1 MALTK
6 LQFRPGINREFT
18 SYANEGGWFDGDKIR
33 FHLGFPEKI
42 GGWQK
47 YSSSTYLGT
56 ARRLHNWVALD
67 GSDYM
72 GIGTNLK
79 YYIEEGGAYN
89 DITPVRSTTTAG
101 DVTFS
106 ATDGSSVVTVTDNS
120 HGAVDNDFVTF
131 SGAISLGGNLS
142 DVVMNEEFQITTVV
156 DANTYEINVSPFV
169 ANSSDTGNGGSAV
182 IGAYQLNSGL
192 NTGVGGTG
200 WGAGLYGG
208 TTPGAETGQL
218 NGNITDSA
226 TTLTLVDASS
236 FPSSGTVLIGEELIT
251 YSGKSTNDLTG
262 LTRGTSGTTA
272 AAHSSGVTV
281 RLAVGNTDS
290 ADDFFGWGDAASGGV
305 TTTTELRLWSHD
317 NFGEDLLIN
326 PIDGAIYYWDKTNT
340 LSNRAVNLTS
350 LSGANNVPTI
360 AKQVLVSDLDRHVI
374 AFACNGEGDTQQ
386 DNLLVR
392 FSSQESLTDWETRSD
407 NTAGSLRLGSGST
420 FVQAVETKR
429 EVLIWTDKSLHSMRF
444 IGPPFTFGLQ
454 QLASNITI
462 MGPEAAI
469 ATEDFVFWMGND
481 NFYVYSGQTKQL
493 PCTVR
498 DYVFLD
504 FNFEQKD
511 KVVCGVN
518 SQWGEVV
525 WFYPSAASTE
535 NDKYVIYNYLDRI
548 WYYGNLS
555 RTAWRDRGVR
565 QYPMAA
571 GQDSDGD
578 NYLYNHE
585 IGVDDDG
592 SPMDS
597 YIESSQM
604 DIGDGDKFLL
614 TRRLIP
620 DLRFDGSTETSPR
633 VDFTLKTRTYPGA
646 NYNQTD
652 TDAVTRTATT
662 PVEQWTNELDM
673 RLRGRSFAMRVE
685 SNDIGVRW
693 KLGVPRVDLRP
704 DGRR

>member
-18 SYANEGGWFDGDKIR
+18 SYANEGGWSDGDKIR

-47 YSSSTYLGT
+47 YSSAAYLGT

-72 GIGTNLK
+72 GLGTNLK

-89 DITPVRSTTTAG
+89 DITPIRSTTSAG
-101 DVTFS
+101 DVTFA
-106 ATDGSSVVTVTDNS
+106 ATNGSSTITVTDSN
-120 HGAVDNDFVTF
+120 HGAVTGDFVTF
-131 SGAISLGGNLS
+131 SGAVSLGG
-142 DVVMNEEFQITTVV
+142 DITAVVLNIEHELTVI
-156 DANTYEINVSPFV
+156 DANTYTIDVSPFT
-169 ANSSDTGNGGSAV
+169 ANASDTGNGGSSTV
-182 IGAYQLNSGL
+182 GEYQINTGLNSA
-192 NTGVGGTG
+192 VGGTG
-200 WGAGLYGG
+200 WSAGLYGG
-208 TTPGAETGQL
+208 TTSGALTAQL
-218 NGNITDSA
+218 NGSITNSD
-226 TTLTLVDASS
+226 TTITLTSTTG
-236 FPSSGTVLIGEELIT
+236 FPTSGTIAVDSELIDYT
-251 YSGKSTNDLTG
+251 GVSGSDLTG
-262 LTRGTSGTTA
+262 CTRGVRGTTA
-272 AAHSSGVTV
+272 DSHTSGETV
-281 RLAVGNTDS
+281 RLAIGNTNS
-290 ADDFFGWGDAASGGV
+290 SDDFFGWGQAASGGV
-305 TTTTELRLWSHD
+305 TTQTELRLWSHD

-326 PIDGAIYYWDKTNT
+326 PIDSGIYYWDKTNT
-340 LSNRAVNLTS
+340 LSSRAVDITS
-350 LSGANNVPTI
+350 LSGANKAPTI
-360 AKQVLVSDLDRHVI
+360 AKQILVSDLDRHVI
-374 AFACNGEGDTQQ
+374 AFACDPEAGGAQ

-420 FVQAVETKR
+420 FVQAIETKR

-444 IGPPFTFGLQ
+444 VGPPFTFGIQ
-454 QLASNITI
+454 QLATNITI

-469 ATEDFVFWMGND
+469 STEDFVFWMGND
-481 NFYVYSGQTKQL
+481 NFYVYAGQTTQL

-504 FNFEQKD
+504 FNFEQKN

-518 SQWGEVV
+518 SQWGEVI
-525 WFYPSAASTE
+525 WYYPSASSQE
-535 NDKYVIYNYLDRI
+535 NDRYVIYNYLDKV

-555 RTAWRDRGVR
+555 RTAWKDRGIR
-565 QYPMAA
+565 QYPIAA
-571 GQDSDGD
+571 GENGGSS
-578 NYLYNHE
+578 YLYNHE

-597 YIESSQM
+597 FIESSQM
-604 DIGDGDKFLL
+604 DMGDGDNFVL

-620 DLRFDGSTETSPR
+620 DLKFDGSSASNPV
-633 VDFTLKTRTYPGA
+633 VDFTLQTRTYPGA
-646 NYNQTD
+646 SYNQTE
-652 TDAVTRTATT
+652 TGAVTRTSTT

-673 RLRGRSFAMRVE
+673 RLRGRSFSMKIE
-685 SNDIGVRW
+685 SDDIGVRW

>member
-18 SYANEGGWFDGDKIR
+18 SYANEGGWSDGDKIR

-47 YSSSTYLGT
+47 YSSAAYLGT

-72 GIGTNLK
+72 GLGTNLK

-89 DITPVRSTTTAG
+89 DITPIRSTTSAG
-101 DVTFS
+101 DVTFA
-106 ATDGSSVVTVTDNS
+106 ATNGSSTITVTDSN
-120 HGAVDNDFVTF
+120 HGAVTGDFVTF
-131 SGAISLGGNLS
+131 SGAVSLGG
-142 DVVMNEEFQITTVV
+142 DITAVVLNIEHELTVI
-156 DANTYEINVSPFV
+156 DANTYTIDVSPFT
-169 ANSSDTGNGGSAV
+169 ANASDTGNGGSSTV
-182 IGAYQLNSGL
+182 GEYQINTGLNSA
-192 NTGVGGTG
+192 VGGTG
-200 WGAGLYGG
+200 WSAGLYGG
-208 TTPGAETGQL
+208 TTSGALTAQL
-218 NGNITDSA
+218 NGSITNSD
-226 TTLTLVDASS
+226 TTITLTSTTG
-236 FPSSGTVLIGEELIT
+236 FPTSGTIAVDSELIDYT
-251 YSGKSTNDLTG
+251 GVSGSDLTG
-262 LTRGTSGTTA
+262 CTRGVRGTTA
-272 AAHSSGVTV
+272 DSHTSGETV
-281 RLAVGNTDS
+281 RLAIGNTNS
-290 ADDFFGWGDAASGGV
+290 SDDFFGWGQAASGGV
-305 TTTTELRLWSHD
+305 TTQTELRLWSHD

-326 PIDGAIYYWDKTNT
+326 PIDSGIYYWDKTNT
-340 LSNRAVNLTS
+340 LSSRAVDITS
-350 LSGANNVPTI
+350 LSGANKAPTI
-360 AKQVLVSDLDRHVI
+360 AKQILVSDLDRHVI
-374 AFACNGEGDTQQ
+374 AFACDPEAGGAQ

-420 FVQAVETKR
+420 FVQAIETKR

-444 IGPPFTFGLQ
+444 VGPPFTFGIQ
-454 QLASNITI
+454 QLATNITI

-469 ATEDFVFWMGND
+469 STEDFVFWMGND
-481 NFYVYSGQTKQL
+481 NFYVYAGQTTQL

-504 FNFEQKD
+504 FNFEQKN

-518 SQWGEVV
+518 SQWGEVI
-525 WFYPSAASTE
+525 WYYPSASSQE
-535 NDKYVIYNYLDRI
+535 NNRYVIYNYLDKV

-555 RTAWRDRGVR
+555 RTAWKDRGIR
-565 QYPMAA
+565 QYPIAA
-571 GQDSDGD
+571 GENGGSS
-578 NYLYNHE
+578 YLYNHE

-597 YIESSQM
+597 FIESSQM
-604 DIGDGDKFLL
+604 DMGDGDNFVL

-620 DLRFDGSTETSPR
+620 DLKFDGSSASNPV
-633 VDFTLKTRTYPGA
+633 VDFTLQTRTYPGA
-646 NYNQTD
+646 SYNQTE
-652 TDAVTRTATT
+652 TGAVTRTSTT

-673 RLRGRSFAMRVE
+673 RLRGRSFSMKIE
-685 SNDIGVRW
+685 SDDIGVRW

>member
-1 MALTK
+1 MPLTK

-18 SYANEGGWFDGDKIR
+18 SYANEGGWSDGDKIR

-47 YSSSTYLGT
+47 YSSQSYLGT

-67 GSDYM
+67 GSDFM
-72 GIGTNLK
+72 GLGTNLK
-79 YYIEEGGAYN
+79 YYIEEGGAFN
-89 DITPVRSTTTAG
+89 DITPVRSTTSAG
-101 DVTFS
+101 DVTFA
-106 ATDGSSVVTVTDNS
+106 ATNGSSTITVTDNS
-120 HGAVDNDFVTF
+120 HGAVTGDFVTF
-131 SGAISLGGNLS
+131 SGAVSLGGDIS
-142 DVVMNEEFQITTVV
+142 AVVLNTEYELTVI
-156 DANTYEINVSPFV
+156 DANTYTIDVSPFT
-169 ANSSDTGNGGSAV
+169 ANASDTGNGGSSTV
-182 IGAYQLNSGL
+182 GEYQINTGLNSA
-192 NTGVGGTG
+192 VGGTG
-200 WGAGLYGG
+200 WGAGLFGG
-208 TTPGAETGQL
+208 TTSGALTSLL
-218 NGNITDSA
+218 NGSIDNIVT
-226 TTLTLVDASS
+226 TITLTSTTG
-236 FPSSGTVLIGEELIT
+236 FPTSGTIAVNGELIDYT
-251 YSGKSTNDLTG
+251 GVSGSDLTG
-262 LTRGTSGTTA
+262 CTRGVRGTSA
-272 AAHSSGVTV
+272 ASHTSGDTV
-281 RLAVGNTDS
+281 RLAIGNSDP
-290 ADDFFGWGDAASGGV
+290 ADDFFGWGQAASGGV
-305 TTTTELRLWSHD
+305 TTQTELRLWSHD

-326 PIDGAIYYWDKTNT
+326 PIDDGIYYWDKSLT
-340 LSNRAVNLTS
+340 LSSRAINITS
-350 LSGANNVPTI
+350 LAGANEAPTI
-360 AKQVLVSDLDRHVI
+360 AKQILVSDLDRHII
-374 AFACNGEGDTQQ
+374 AFGCDPEGGGAQ

-420 FVQAVETKR
+420 FVQAIETKR

-444 IGPPFTFGLQ
+444 VGPPFTFGIQ
-454 QLASNITI
+454 QLATNITI

-481 NFYVYSGQTKQL
+481 NFYVYAGQTTQL

-525 WFYPSAASTE
+525 WYYPSASSQE
-535 NDKYVIYNYLDRI
+535 NDRYVIYNYLDKV

-555 RTAWRDRGVR
+555 RTAWKDRGIR
-565 QYPMAA
+565 QYPIAA
-571 GQDSDGD
+571 GED
-578 NYLYNHE
+578 NGSSYLYNHE

-592 SPMDS
+592 SAMTS
-597 YIESSQM
+597 FIESSQM
-604 DIGDGDKFLL
+604 DMGDGDNFVL

-620 DLRFDGSTETSPR
+620 DLKFSGSTASNPV
-633 VDFTLKTRTYPGA
+633 VDFTLQTRTYPGA

-652 TDAVTRTATT
+652 TGAVTRTSTT

-673 RLRGRSFAMRVE
+673 RLRGRSFSMKVE
-685 SNDIGVRW
+685 SDDIGVRW

>member
-18 SYANEGGWFDGDKIR
+18 SYANEGGWSDGDKIR

-47 YSSSTYLGT
+47 YSSAAYLGT

-72 GIGTNLK
+72 GLGTNLK

-89 DITPVRSTTTAG
+89 DITPIRSTTSAG
-101 DVTFS
+101 DVTFA
-106 ATDGSSVVTVTDNS
+106 ATNGSSTITVTDSN
-120 HGAVDNDFVTF
+120 HGAVTGDFVTF
-131 SGAISLGGNLS
+131 SGAVSLGG
-142 DVVMNEEFQITTVV
+142 DITAVVLNIEHELTVI
-156 DANTYEINVSPFV
+156 DANTYTIDVSPFT
-169 ANSSDTGNGGSAV
+169 ANASDTGNGGSSTV
-182 IGAYQLNSGL
+182 GEYQINTGLNSA
-192 NTGVGGTG
+192 VGGTG
-200 WGAGLYGG
+200 WSAGLYGG
-208 TTPGAETGQL
+208 TTSGALTAQL
-218 NGNITDSA
+218 NGSITNSD
-226 TTLTLVDASS
+226 TTITLTSTTG
-236 FPSSGTVLIGEELIT
+236 FPTSGTIAVDSELIDYT
-251 YSGKSTNDLTG
+251 GVSGSDLTG
-262 LTRGTSGTTA
+262 CTRGVRGTTA
-272 AAHSSGVTV
+272 DSHTSGETV
-281 RLAVGNTDS
+281 RLAIGNTNS
-290 ADDFFGWGDAASGGV
+290 SDDFFGWGQAASGGV
-305 TTTTELRLWSHD
+305 TTQTELRLWSHD

-326 PIDGAIYYWDKTNT
+326 PIDSGIYYWDKTNT
-340 LSNRAVNLTS
+340 LSSRAVDITS
-350 LSGANNVPTI
+350 LSGANKAPTI
-360 AKQVLVSDLDRHVI
+360 AKQILVSDLDRHVI
-374 AFACNGEGDTQQ
+374 AFACDPEAGGAQ

-420 FVQAVETKR
+420 FVQAIETKR

-444 IGPPFTFGLQ
+444 VGPPFTFGIQ
-454 QLASNITI
+454 QLATNITI

-469 ATEDFVFWMGND
+469 STEDFVFWMGND
-481 NFYVYSGQTKQL
+481 NFYVYAGQTTQL

-504 FNFEQKD
+504 FNFEQKN

-518 SQWGEVV
+518 SQWGEVI
-525 WFYPSAASTE
+525 WYYPSASSQE
-535 NDKYVIYNYLDRI
+535 NDRYVIYNYLDKV

-555 RTAWRDRGVR
+555 RTAWKDRGIR
-565 QYPMAA
+565 QYPIAA
-571 GQDSDGD
+571 GENGGSS
-578 NYLYNHE
+578 YLYNHE

-597 YIESSQM
+597 FIESSQM
-604 DIGDGDKFLL
+604 DMGDGDNFVL

-620 DLRFDGSTETSPR
+620 DLKFDGSSASNPV
-633 VDFTLKTRTYPGA
+633 VDFTLQTRTYPGA
-646 NYNQTD
+646 SYNQTE
-652 TDAVTRTATT
+652 TGAVTRTATT

-673 RLRGRSFAMRVE
+673 RLRGRSFSMKIE
-685 SNDIGVRW
+685 SDDIGVRW